1 MVKVMHFVFS
11 LDKEGRE
18 VTSEDNEWGEKRTLK
33 SWCENK
39 GIRLKNKHNG
49 NMRGGGGKI
58 KVGQQLIS
66 QSFRC

>member
-1 MVKVMHFVFS
+1 MVKVMYFVFS

-18 VTSEDNEWGEKRTLK
+18 VISEDNEWGEKRILK

-39 GIRLKNKHNG
+39 GIRLKNKYNG

-58 KVGQQLIS
+58 KVG
-66 QSFRC
+66 